1 MKIIFDDEDEK
12 AITGLSEMYINLNTF
27 QYINEMQD
35 IVPQGKKMVCTL
47 HVNGQDMKVI
57 NG

>member
-1 MKIIFDDEDEK
+1 MTIIFDDEEK
-12 AITGLSEMYINLNTF
+12 AVTGLSEMYINLNTF

-35 IVPQGKKMVCTL
+35 VVPQGKKMVCSMAI
-47 HVNGQDMKVI
+47 NGQDLRVK